1 VINISGI
8 PGTKQKEYRMDKVTL
23 KATLI
28 KARQETLQ
36 RLRDDYASYQS
47 GGSPSPEDVRDAD
60 DDSHRKQAEEY
71 LEALERQIHQRENE
85 IEMLRN
91 LDFGRK
97 TSVTEGAV
105 ALVNGQ
111 YYVIGIPACQFD
123 LAGKHFVA
131 MSPDAPFYQELMDKK
146 QNDSFVFNGKEFTI
160 ESIF

>member
-1 VINISGI
+1 
-8 PGTKQKEYRMDKVTL
+8 MDKVTL

-28 KARQETLQ
+28 KARQETLK

-47 GGSPSPEDVRDAD
+47 GGNPNPEDVRVAD

-71 LEALERQIHQRENE
+71 LEAMERQIHQRENE

-97 TSVTEGAV
+97 RFVTEGAV

-131 MSPDAPFYQELMDKK
+131 MSPDAPFYKELMDKK

>member
-1 VINISGI
+1 
-8 PGTKQKEYRMDKVTL
+8 MDKVTL

-28 KARQETLQ
+28 KQHEETLQ
-36 RLRDDYASYQS
+36 RLRDDYANYQK
-47 GGSPSPEDVRDAD
+47 GGNLNLEDVQDAD
-60 DDSHRKQAEEY
+60 DNSHKIQTEEY

-91 LDFGRK
+91 LDFSTK

-105 ALVNGQ
+105 ALVGGQ
-111 YYVIGIPACQFD
+111 YFIIGIPACQFD
-123 LAGKHFVA
+123 LEGKHFVA

-146 QNDSFVFNGKEFTI
+146 QNESFVFNGKEFTI